1 MLTFLADMPARL
13 PFRSVTS
20 RHNPIVSRFRDA
32 ARRDGA
38 RDVALIEGLTL
49 TLEAV
54 RAGWEID
61 TLAVDEQW
69 LSSNTEAALGEARA
83 AARDRIVVP
92 ERVLVALSAAKA
104 PSGVVA
110 LARVPTGSADP
121 YGGANALTLIADD
134 VQDPGNVGAL
144 ARAIEAAGGSG
155 LVLSGRSADP
165 YGWRALRGSMGSAF
179 RLAIRTCETAT
190 EAASEARARGLQLIA
205 LTPDG
210 GAPIYSTQLRGPL
223 ALIVGGE
230 GSGLDSA
237 LVDMADVRVSIPMR
251 PPVESLNVAVAA
263 AVALYE
269 ARRQRDVAER

>member
-32 ARRDGA
+32 ARRDA
-38 RDVALIEGLTL
+38 ERDVVLIEGLTL
-49 TLEAV
+49 TLEAA
-54 RAGWEID
+54 RAGWEIEA
-61 TLAVDEQW
+61 LAVAEPW
-69 LSSNTEAALGEARA
+69 FSSNTEAELGEALA

-92 ERVLVALSAAKA
+92 ERVLTALSAAKT

-110 LARVPTGSADP
+110 LAHLPKRPADP
-121 YGGANALTLIADD
+121 YSGGNPLTLIADD

-144 ARAIEAAGGSG
+144 ARAVEAAGGSG

-190 EAASEARARGLQLIA
+190 DAAVEAQARGLQLIA
-205 LTPDG
+205 LTPES
-210 GAPIYSTQLRGPL
+210 GASIYSTYLRPPL

-230 GSGLDSA
+230 GSGLEPA
-237 LVDMADVRVSIPMR
+237 VVDMADVRVSIPMK

-269 ARRQRDVAER
+269 AKRQRDMAEG